1 MSTAKQIGNREAFP
15 SSCAEGPVAYG
26 MSYREWL
33 IGMAMQGML
42 ASANYD
48 FDGMDDAIKNAD
60 AILAALAKETDA
72 K

>member
-1 MSTAKQIGNREAFP
+1 
-15 SSCAEGPVAYG
+15 